1 MGKYADKKVY
11 TEQGRSVFVGL
22 SGGVDSSVSAALLK
36 EQGYQVTGV
45 FLKCWSSEFAG
56 FSAEGGSAS
65 GGGEWDCP
73 WERDQAD
80 AQAVAEKLGIP
91 FRSLNL
97 EQEYWQNVSK
107 PMIDGYAKGLTP
119 NPDVLCNKEIK
130 FGLFLEYALAQ
141 GADFIA
147 TGHYVRKS
155 QNNELLRGSDPN
167 KDQSYFL
174 WMLTKEQVAHSLFP
188 IGEYKKSEV
197 RSLAKKFNLPTA
209 EKPDSQG
216 ICFVGNITIREFL
229 KHYIKEK
236 PGEVLTTQGKIVGKH
251 EGAAFY
257 TKGQRKGVGV
267 YGAGT
272 PYYVARK
279 DMTTNTVVV
288 VPPSDIEELYQKE
301 ASIKGINWLSGDQP
315 KLPFKC
321 LCRIRYRQELQ
332 NCTVTEIKD
341 GIAYLKF
348 DKPQKAVTEGQ
359 SVVFYMDDLVIG
371 GGIL

>member
-1 MGKYADKKVY
+1 M
-11 TEQGRSVFVGL
+11 
-22 SGGVDSSVSAALLK
+22 
-36 EQGYQVTGV
+36 
-45 FLKCWSSEFAG
+45 KCWSSEFAG
-56 FSAEGGSAS
+56 F
-65 GGGEWDCP
+65 GEPGDCP

-107 PMIDGYAKGLTP
+107 PMIDGYAQGLTP

-130 FGLFLEYALAQ
+130 FGLFLEYALSQ

-155 QNNELLRGSDPN
+155 DSNELLRGKDSN

-174 WMLTKEQVAHSLFP
+174 WMLTKEQIAHSLFP
-188 IGEYKKSEV
+188 IGGYVKSKV
-197 RSLAKKFNLPTA
+197 RDLAKKFDLPTA

-216 ICFVGNITIREFL
+216 ICFVGNVTIREFL
-229 KHYIKEK
+229 KHYIEEK
-236 PGEVLTTQGKIVGKH
+236 PGEVLTTQGKIVGQH

-279 DMTTNTVVV
+279 DMATNTVVV

-301 ASIKGINWLSGDQP
+301 ASIKNVNWISGEQP
-315 KLPFKC
+315 LLPFKC
-321 LCRIRYRQELQ
+321 SCRIRYRQELQ
-332 NCTVTEIKD
+332 DCIVVKVKD
-341 GIAYLKF
+341 DIAYLEF
-348 DKPQKAVTEGQ
+348 TKPQKAVTEGQ
-359 SVVFYMDDLVIG
+359 SVVLYKDDLVIG

>member
-1 MGKYADKKVY
+1 
-11 TEQGRSVFVGL
+11 
-22 SGGVDSSVSAALLK
+22 
-36 EQGYQVTGV
+36 
-45 FLKCWSSEFAG
+45 
-56 FSAEGGSAS
+56 
-65 GGGEWDCP
+65 
-73 WERDQAD
+73 
-80 AQAVAEKLGIP
+80 
-91 FRSLNL
+91 
-97 EQEYWQNVSK
+97 
-107 PMIDGYAKGLTP
+107 MIDGYAKGLTP

-359 SVVFYMDDLVIG
+359 SVVFYLDDLVIG